1 MNANT
6 VFFRGKETERERKK
20 EKERERGRE
29 EEKTDNIFI
38 LEK

>member
-6 VFFRGKETERERKK
+6 VFLRGKERERKS

-29 EEKTDNIFI
+29 EEKIDNIFI

>member
-6 VFFRGKETERERKK
+6 VFLRGKERERKK